1 LGIIEDTD
9 NPGPSGYF
17 ISNYKYL
24 DEARVTD
31 KSTADRF
38 LIRISDPHRATQ
50 IGRAIDQ
57 LFDNSPAPTRTGSEK
72 AQAQSGLQSL
82 GDVNFLTH
90 AVITAV
96 IFMLLFLT
104 GNTMMQSVRERR
116 SEFAVLK
123 TLGFSDMGM
132 LALVFAESLLL
143 CLLAGITGLALSEIV
158 VPLIHKSLPEVADL
172 LRMSWRALVPG
183 LAFALLVAF
192 LSALIPA
199 LRAKRLKIVDALANR

>member
-1 LGIIEDTD
+1 
-9 NPGPSGYF
+9 
-17 ISNYKYL
+17 
-24 DEARVTD
+24 
-31 KSTADRF
+31 
-38 LIRISDPHRATQ
+38 
-50 IGRAIDQ
+50 
-57 LFDNSPAPTRTGSEK
+57 
-72 AQAQSGLQSL
+72 
-82 GDVNFLTH
+82 
-90 AVITAV
+90 
-96 IFMLLFLT
+96 
-104 GNTMMQSVRERR
+104 MMQSVRERR